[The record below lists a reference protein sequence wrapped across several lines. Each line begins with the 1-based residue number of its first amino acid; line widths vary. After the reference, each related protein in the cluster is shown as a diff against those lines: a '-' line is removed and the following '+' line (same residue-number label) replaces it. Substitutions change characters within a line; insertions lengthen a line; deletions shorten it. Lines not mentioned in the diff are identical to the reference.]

1 VKSALESVPGVRK
14 VEVEFEKKE
23 ATVTVDR
30 EKYRP
35 DALVDALAKAGYE
48 HSSVGE
54 QKP

>member
-1 VKSALESVPGVRK
+1 VPGVRK
-14 VEVEFEKKE
+14 VDIEFEKKA

-35 DALVDALAKAGYE
+35 EALVDALAKAGYE
-48 HSSVGE
+48 RSSVGE